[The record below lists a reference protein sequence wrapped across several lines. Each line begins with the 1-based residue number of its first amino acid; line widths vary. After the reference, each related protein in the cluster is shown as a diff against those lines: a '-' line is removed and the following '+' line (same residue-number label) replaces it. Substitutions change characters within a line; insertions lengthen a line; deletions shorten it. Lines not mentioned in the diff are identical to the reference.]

1 MKKIISLMLAGLL
14 SLFCC
19 IGTGAALP
27 ETAVPLWDNITTIY
41 FDMSFT
47 GNRGCAD
54 TTIAAKTGTTEITG
68 TLIVHERTT
77 YGWRQVD
84 SVTKTVTD
92 QAMALTISFDGI
104 PGVEYRAVYNYS
116 VTRNGIVETEVDSI
130 YVTC

>member
-1 MKKIISLMLAGLL
+1 MKKIISLLLAGLL

-19 IGTGAALP
+19 IGAGAALP
-27 ETAVPLWDNITTIY
+27 ETAVPLWANITSIY
-41 FDMSFT
+41 FDMTFT
-47 GNRGCAD
+47 GNRGCAE
-54 TTIAAKTGTTEITG
+54 TTIDAKNGTTEITG

-84 SVTKTVTD
+84 SVTKTVTT
-92 QAMALTISFDGI
+92 AEMGLGITFDGV